1 MDWLTLS
8 NPQDVDS
15 PGLLIDPDRVQ
26 ANIERMIAAVGGP
39 GHTGRLRPH
48 LKTHKM
54 AQVVR
59 MQLDAGITRFK
70 AATMAEA
77 EMAAGE
83 GAVDVLVA
91 HQPVGPKVGRLAAL
105 IERFPATSFAC
116 TVDDPG
122 AAGAIVARAGDTA
135 RPLRLFIDVDCGQGR
150 TGVPFGPRL
159 DALRDAIS
167 AMAGATYA
175 GLHVYDGHLHDP
187 SEQVRRDA
195 AMAIIERTRAD
206 CARCPDQ
213 AVVAC
218 GSPTFG
224 VWASETAWQLSCG
237 TTLLWDV
244 GYGRKFTELPFEI
257 AAALITRVISKPGEN
272 RICLDLG
279 HKAVAAENPLD
290 NRVFFP
296 RLPAATAV
304 SQSEEHLVL
313 EDPGAAG
320 MAVGDVLIGCP
331 THICPTVAL
340 HARATV
346 VRGGSATGDT
356 WVVSARDR

>member
-1 MDWLTLS
+1 MKWLTLS

-15 PGLLIDPDRVQ
+15 PGLLIAPDRVQ
-26 ANIERMIAAVGGP
+26 ANIERMIAAVGGAA
-39 GHTGRLRPH
+39 HASRLRPH

-54 AQVVR
+54 ARVVR

-77 EMAAGE
+77 EMAADE
-83 GAVDVLVA
+83 GATDVLIA
-91 HQPVGPKVGRLAAL
+91 HQPVGPKVARLAGL

-116 TVDDPG
+116 TIDDAG
-122 AAGAIVARAGDTA
+122 AAAVIAARAGDTA
-135 RPLRLFIDVDCGQGR
+135 RPLRFFVDVDCGQGR

-167 AMAGATYA
+167 AMAGVTYA

-195 AMAIIERTRAD
+195 AMAVVEQTRAD
-206 CARCPDQ
+206 CAKRTDQ
-213 AVVAC
+213 SVVAG

-224 VWASETAWQLSCG
+224 VWAAETPWQLSCG

-244 GYGRKFTELPFEI
+244 GYGRKFTELPFEV
-257 AAALITRVISKPGEN
+257 AAALITRVISKPGDH

-313 EDPGAAG
+313 EDAGADET
-320 MAVGDVLIGCP
+320 AVGDVLIGYP

-346 VRGGSATGDT
+346 VRGGTATGEA
-356 WVVSARDR
+356 WAVSARDR

>member
-1 MDWLTLS
+1 MSWLTLT

-15 PGLLIDPDRVQ
+15 PGLLIAPDRVQ

-39 GHTGRLRPH
+39 EHTGRLRPH

-54 AQVVR
+54 ARVVR

-83 GAVDVLVA
+83 GATDVLIA
-91 HQPVGPKVGRLAAL
+91 HQPVGPKISRLAGL
-105 IERFPATSFAC
+105 IERFPETSFAC
-116 TVDDPG
+116 TVDDAG
-122 AAGAIVARAGDTA
+122 AARAIVARAGDST
-135 RPLRLFIDVDCGQGR
+135 RRLRLFVDVDCGQGR

-167 AMAGATYA
+167 EMAGATYA

-187 SEQVRRDA
+187 SEEVRRDA
-195 AMAIIERTRAD
+195 AMAIIEQTRAD
-206 CARCPDQ
+206 CARRTDQ
-213 AVVAC
+213 TVVAC
-218 GSPTFG
+218 GSPTFA
-224 VWASETAWQLSCG
+224 VWASETPWQLSCG

-244 GYGRKFTELPFEI
+244 GYGRKFTELPFEV
-257 AAALITRVISKPGEN
+257 AAALITRVISKPGDN
-272 RICLDLG
+272 RVCLDLG

-296 RLPAATAV
+296 DLPAATAV

-313 EDPGAAG
+313 DDPGANR
-320 MAVGDVLIGCP
+320 MAVGDVLIGYP

-346 VRGGSATGDT
+346 VRGGIATGET
-356 WVVSARDR
+356 WAVSARDR

>member
-1 MDWLTLS
+1 MSWLTLT

-39 GHTGRLRPH
+39 DHTSRLRPH

-54 AQVVR
+54 ARVVR
-59 MQLDAGITRFK
+59 MQLDAGITHFK

-83 GAVDVLVA
+83 GATDVLIA
-91 HQPVGPKVGRLAAL
+91 HQPVGPKVDRLAGL

-116 TVDDPG
+116 IVDDAS
-122 AAGAIVARAGDTA
+122 AAGTIAARAGDPA
-135 RPLRLFIDVDCGQGR
+135 RPLRLFVDVDCGQGR
-150 TGVPFGPRL
+150 TGVPFGPGL
-159 DALRDAIS
+159 DALRDAIGP
-167 AMAGATYA
+167 MAGATYA

-187 SEQVRRDA
+187 SEQVRREA
-195 AMAIIERTRAD
+195 AMAIIERTRVD
-206 CARCPDQ
+206 CARHTDQ

-224 VWASETAWQLSCG
+224 IWASETPWQLSCG

-244 GYGRKFTELPFEI
+244 GYGRKFTELPFEV
-257 AAALITRVISKPGEN
+257 AAALITRVISKPGDD

-279 HKAVAAENPLD
+279 HKAVAAENLLD
-290 NRVFFP
+290 NRVLFP
-296 RLPAATAV
+296 ELPAATVV

-313 EDPGAAG
+313 DVPGAG
-320 MAVGDVLIGCP
+320 GLAVGDVLIGYP

-346 VRGGSATGDT
+346 VRGGVATGET
-356 WVVSARDR
+356 WTVSARDR

>member
-1 MDWLTLS
+1 MKWLTLA

-15 PGLLIDPDRVQ
+15 PGLLIAPDRVQ
-26 ANIERMIAAVGGP
+26 ANIERMVAAVGGP
-39 GHTGRLRPH
+39 GHTSRLRPH

-54 AQVVR
+54 ARVVR

-83 GAVDVLVA
+83 GAADILTA
-91 HQPVGPKVGRLAAL
+91 QQPVGPTVARLAGL

-116 TVDDPG
+116 TVDDAG
-122 AAGAIVARAGDTA
+122 AASAIAARAGDTA

-159 DALRDAIS
+159 DALRDATS

-195 AMAIIERTRAD
+195 VMAIVEQIRAD
-206 CARCPDQ
+206 CARRPDQ

-224 VWASETAWQLSCG
+224 VWASETPWQLSCG

-244 GYGRKFTELPFEI
+244 GYGRKFTELPFEV
-257 AAALITRVISKPGEN
+257 AAALITRVISKPGDH

-279 HKAVAAENPLD
+279 LSLIHISEPT
-290 NRVFFP
+290 
-296 RLPAATAV
+296 RLVHSSSMP
-304 SQSEEHLVL
+304 S
-313 EDPGAAG
+313 
-320 MAVGDVLIGCP
+320 
-331 THICPTVAL
+331 
-340 HARATV
+340 
-346 VRGGSATGDT
+346 SA
-356 WVVSARDR
+356 

>member
-1 MDWLTLS
+1 MNWLTLT

-15 PGLLIDPDRVQ
+15 PGLLIAPDRVQ
-26 ANIERMIAAVGGP
+26 ANIDRMIAAAGGP
-39 GHTGRLRPH
+39 AHTSRLRPH

-54 AQVVR
+54 ARVVR

-83 GAVDVLVA
+83 GATDVLIA
-91 HQPVGPKVGRLAAL
+91 HQPVGPKVARLAGL

-116 TVDDPG
+116 TVDDGG
-122 AAGAIVARAGDTA
+122 AAGAIAARAGDTA

-167 AMAGATYA
+167 GMAGATYA

-195 AMAIIERTRAD
+195 AMAIVEQTRAD
-206 CARCPDQ
+206 CARRTDQ
-213 AVVAC
+213 AVVAG

-224 VWASETAWQLSCG
+224 VWASETPWQLSPG

-244 GYGRKFTELPFEI
+244 GYGRKFTELPFEV
-257 AAALITRVISKPGEN
+257 AAALITRVISKPGDN

-296 RLPAATAV
+296 DLPAATAV

-313 EDPGAAG
+313 DDPGAAG
-320 MAVGDVLIGCP
+320 MAVGDVLIGYP

-340 HARATV
+340 HARAAV
-346 VRGGSATGDT
+346 VRGGTATGET
-356 WVVSARDR
+356 WAVSARDR

>member
-1 MDWLTLS
+1 MSWLTLV

-15 PGLLIDPDRVQ
+15 PGLLIAPDRVQ
-26 ANIERMIAAVGGP
+26 ANIDRMIAAVGGP
-39 GHTGRLRPH
+39 GHTSRLRPH

-54 AQVVR
+54 ARVVR

-83 GAVDVLVA
+83 GATDVLVA
-91 HQPVGPKVGRLAAL
+91 HQPVGPKLARLAGL

-116 TVDDPG
+116 TVDDAG
-122 AAGAIVARAGDTA
+122 AASAIVARAGDPA

-167 AMAGATYA
+167 AMSGATYE

-195 AMAIIERTRAD
+195 VMAIVEQARAD
-206 CARCPDQ
+206 CARRTDQ

-224 VWASETAWQLSCG
+224 VWASETPWQLSCG

-244 GYGRKFTELPFEI
+244 GYGRKFTELPFEV
-257 AAALITRVISKPGEN
+257 AAALITRVISKPGDQ

-313 EDPGAAG
+313 EDPRAAE
-320 MAVGDVLIGCP
+320 MTVGDVLIGYP

-340 HARATV
+340 HARAVV
-346 VRGGSATGDT
+346 VRGGTATGET
-356 WVVSARDR
+356 WAVSARDR